1 MADDDDRDEEE
12 YDDDPSDEYDEDG
25 EDEEREAEDEDDA
38 KNGSR
43 DSGIVETLMS
53 QLSDH
58 REVIGPVATS
68 AAAAAAAFAAKKL
81 PQLIDQFEGD
91 GGDKIRDK
99 LGSMQESGGAKG
111 FAAGAASRALSQ
123 GGGGGF
129 FSRLGQGA
137 EEEGESAARS
147 AGGVKGAM
155 AKAADKLGNSQEGGS
170 GWGKGRRLPILLS
183 VDVPEGLST
192 VYNQWTQFEEM
203 GSFMHRVESVDQE
216 SDEEVTWNE
225 NIWGRRRAWKAQI
238 VEQKPNERIKWELS
252 GGGKGSGVITFH
264 ELAPRL
270 TRVEL
275 VFDWQPSGM
284 IEKMASGLRFH
295 KRAARSDLY
304 RFKAF
309 LATRGE
315 ESGAWRGRIEDGSV
329 KGNPRNR
336 RNEDADPVPEDQ
348 RQHSEE
354 EQDET
359 REGEQGGGGDDER
372 RAARER
378 RRSEREARMKQRT

>member
-1 MADDDDRDEEE
+1 MAD
-12 YDDDPSDEYDEDG
+12 
-25 EDEEREAEDEDDA
+25 DEEREDDDELDGQENGNG
-38 KNGSR
+38 NGS
-43 DSGIVETLMS
+43 GVVEALMS

-68 AAAAAAAFAAKKL
+68 AAAAAAALAAKKL
-81 PQLIDQFEGD
+81 PQLLEQLEGS

-99 LGSMQESGGAKG
+99 LGQLKESGGAKG
-111 FAAGAASRALSQ
+111 FAAGAMSRAFSQ
-123 GGGGGF
+123 GGGGGLI
-129 FSRLGQGA
+129 SRLGQGA
-137 EEEGESAARS
+137 EEEGSKAAQSAS
-147 AGGVKGAM
+147 GLKGAA
-155 AKAADKLGNSQEGGS
+155 AKVADKLGTSQDGGS

-183 VDVPEGLST
+183 VDVPAPLAT

-216 SDEEVTWNE
+216 SDEEVTWHE
-225 NIWGRRRAWKAQI
+225 NIWGRRRTWDAKI
-238 VEQKPNERIKWELS
+238 VEQIPNQRVKWELA

-275 VFDWQPSGM
+275 VFDWQPSGLV
-284 IEKMASGLRFH
+284 EKMASGLRFH
-295 KRAARSDLY
+295 KRAARADLY

-309 LATRGE
+309 VGTRGE
-315 ESGAWRGRIEDGSV
+315 ESGAWRGRIEDGDV

-336 RNEDADPVPEDQ
+336 RNSDADPVPEDQ

-354 EQDET
+354 DQDDV
-359 REGEQGGGGDDER
+359 REGDDGGGQDDR
-372 RAARER
+372 RAAREQR
-378 RRSEREARMKQRT
+378 RRGRASRQKQRT